1 VTLFFPLLSEGDAD
15 NLQHSTRGNSQFTG
29 TEALHALP
37 TQVLAQ
43 SDLEAIH
50 ATSLRVLEK
59 VGVEFKGEAALDVFR
74 QNGGAAVE
82 GGRVYLSPQT
92 VEWAIDQAPGE
103 FVLRARNPAHDLRL
117 GQSQVLYT
125 SAFGATFMCDA
136 EKQTYR
142 PATLDDL
149 AEYVLLADRLE
160 NVHYVLTPFIP
171 QDIPP
176 GVAEIYAA
184 AVQFKNTE
192 KHIGIGVPTADYL
205 DVVRDMGA
213 LVAEGA
219 NVDGPVYSLG
229 ATVNSPLVYTGE
241 MLAKM
246 IHAARHEIPLRVVSG
261 ALAGATAPVT
271 LAGALAM
278 QNAEILAGISL
289 CQLVN
294 PGCPVVY
301 GTFVG
306 GMDMRT
312 GKWAAAG
319 PEMSLINAGSAQLC
333 RMYGIPLGYGTGGV
347 TDCRVPDVRAGFEKG
362 LTNLGA
368 ALCGV
373 EVIHDGV
380 SGLMAGGMAISFEQ
394 FIIDNE
400 IARWINR
407 FLGGIEVNQDTL
419 AFEVI
424 QEVGPGGQFLDT
436 AHTVSRF
443 RGEHLISPLLGRE
456 YPLKWPASGEEDIVF
471 RARRRAQEI
480 LSTHR
485 PPELKPE
492 VKAGIQSILTR
503 IGGERVLF

>member
-1 VTLFFPLLSEGDAD
+1 LTDTKPL
-15 NLQHSTRGNSQFTG
+15 STPSTK
-29 TEALHALP
+29 
-37 TQVLAQ
+37 VLAQ
-43 SDLEAIH
+43 SDLEKIH
-50 ATSLRVLEK
+50 ETSLRVLEQ
-59 VGVEFKGEAALDVFR
+59 VGVKFEDEAALKVFR
-74 QNGGAAVE
+74 KNEGATVDGANVK
-82 GGRVYLSPQT
+82 LSRRL
-92 VEWAIDQAPGE
+92 VEWTIDQAPGE
-103 FVLRARNPAHDLRL
+103 FILRARNPVYDLAL
-117 GQSQVLYT
+117 GQRQILHT
-125 SAFGATFMCDA
+125 SAFGATFVCDA
-136 EKQTYR
+136 ESETYR

-149 AEYVLLADRLE
+149 AKYVLLADKLE

-176 GVAEIYAA
+176 GIAEIYAA
-184 AVQFKNTE
+184 AVQFNNTE
-192 KHIGIGVPTADYL
+192 KHVGIGVPSSDYL
-205 DVVRDMGA
+205 DDVWDMGT

-229 ATVNSPLVYTGE
+229 ATVNSPLVYSAE
-241 MLAKM
+241 MSTKM
-246 IHAARHEIPLRVVSG
+246 IHAAQHGIPLRVVSG

-271 LAGALAM
+271 LAGALVM
-278 QNAEILAGISL
+278 QNAEVLAGIAL

-294 PGCPVVY
+294 PGCPMVY

-319 PEMSLINAGSAQLC
+319 PEMSLINAASAQLC
-333 RMYGIPLGYGTGGV
+333 RMYDIPLGYGTGGV
-347 TDCRVPDVRAGFEKG
+347 TDCRVPDVRAGFEKA

-400 IARWINR
+400 IANWINR
-407 FLGGIEVNQDTL
+407 FARGIEVNEDTL
-419 AFEVI
+419 AFQVI
-424 QEVGPGGQFLDT
+424 QEVGPGGQFLDQM
-436 AHTVSRF
+436 HTVSRF
-443 RGEHLISPLLGRE
+443 RDEHLISPLLDRE
-456 YPLKWPASGEEDIVF
+456 YTLEWPASEADGIVF
-471 RARRRAQEI
+471 QARRRVQEV
-480 LSTHR
+480 LSTHQ

-492 VKAGIQSILTR
+492 IKTAIQTILTR